1 MWLAPL
7 LLFLVLPIA
16 TWGRIKSDPF
26 YSNLL
31 IFSGLGG
38 LGYLLAQGFA
48 IGISGWEFTVF
59 ESIFGPMDD
68 RQFGLGYGAL
78 FVSASFLFAL
88 TQGIAARG
96 AINGDVFVVSAIG
109 LVVAVVT
116 VFVFFPVL
124 QILTSALRDN
134 EGVYSLATFLTKFT

>member
-1 MWLAPL
+1 MGWIFDGYPFDTDYAPAIVQIFVGEKVWLAPL
-7 LLFLVLPIA
+7 LFFLVLPIA

-26 YSNLL
+26 YSNVL

-48 IGISGWEFTVF
+48 IGISGWEFTFF

-96 AINGDVFVVSAIG
+96 AINGDVFVVSAI
-109 LVVAVVT
+109 
-116 VFVFFPVL
+116 
-124 QILTSALRDN
+124 
-134 EGVYSLATFLTKFT
+134 